1 MAQAD
6 SGPAGSTDNVDVG
19 LLAPPQMRPK
29 VLEDVVG
36 DLVALLG
43 ERRGA
48 EWHGASTR
56 FAILTRIREA
66 AYSYQP
72 EPEPEPEHGAGD
84 AGRRSRSGRR
94 NPSRW

>member
-48 EWHGASTR
+48 E
-56 FAILTRIREA
+56 
-66 AYSYQP
+66 
-72 EPEPEPEHGAGD
+72 
-84 AGRRSRSGRR
+84 
-94 NPSRW
+94 